1 MKEPTKE
8 DYSKAR
14 DIWAARIINIEAE
27 LVAAKAGF
35 GYVSDKFNE
44 FPEDDP
50 MPKEVKDLVK

>member
-14 DIWAARIINIEAE
+14 DIWAARVINIEAE
-27 LVAAKAGF
+27 LVAARAGF
-35 GYVSDKFNE
+35 GYCSDKFNE

-50 MPKEVKDLVK
+50 MPKEVKELVK